1 MATKKSS
8 PNAPGAN
15 VSGGVLSTLY
25 STFQKASKGPQ
36 QTMNAPFNAPRA
48 GGDNGLPT
56 RIYDSMGGA
65 KGTPKP
71 SGVSSAGPIM
81 ADRKGSK

>member
-1 MATKKSS
+1 MPSKKSS
-8 PNAPGAN
+8 PTAPGAY
-15 VSGGVLSTLY
+15 VSGGVRCTLDAP
-25 STFQKASKGPQ
+25 FDKGGKGPQ
-36 QTMNAPFNAPRA
+36 QSMKAPFNAPRA

-56 RIYDSMGGA
+56 RLYADLGGA